1 MPTAFHI
8 PEKLFFRIGE
18 VASLLGLQPHVLRY
32 WEGEFEHLKPRKTTT
47 NQRRYTRGDVCRI
60 AVVRHL
66 LHYRRYSIAGARRML
81 KTMDL
86 SDEDIE
92 RQLELLEGIE
102 AKPAPA
108 GERPRR
114 SGSGKGAG
122 LEPTSNSAPRDI
134 GAAPTRGAG
143 GDSFLAEREKIH
155 AELAR
160 LRGQCAQLV
169 DDNAR
174 LSRELDDTRAGLA
187 ELHSTA
193 TDGMRGLL
201 RLLDSADQE
210 G

>member
-1 MPTAFHI
+1 VPTAFHI

-32 WEGEFEHLKPRKTTT
+32 WEGEFELLKPRKTTT

-66 LHYRRYSIAGARRML
+66 LHHRRYSIAGARRML
-81 KTMDL
+81 KAMDL
-86 SDEDIE
+86 SDEDVE
-92 RQLELLEGIE
+92 RQLDLLEGIDD
-102 AKPAPA
+102 KPAAAGEPPPKARGSADGNGGALHGAHTAGAPA
-108 GERPRR
+108 G
-114 SGSGKGAG
+114 
-122 LEPTSNSAPRDI
+122 D
-134 GAAPTRGAG
+134 G
-143 GDSFLAEREKIH
+143 GEGGSFLAEREKILS
-155 AELAR
+155 ELSR
-160 LRGQCAQLV
+160 LRGQCALLV

-193 TDGMRGLL
+193 GDGVRGLL